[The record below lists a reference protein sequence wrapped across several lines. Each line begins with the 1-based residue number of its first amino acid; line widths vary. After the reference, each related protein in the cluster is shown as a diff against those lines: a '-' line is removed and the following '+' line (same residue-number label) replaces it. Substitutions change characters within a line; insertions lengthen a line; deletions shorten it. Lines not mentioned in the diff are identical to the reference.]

1 MQHTTVITGGSRG
14 IGRATALLLAHE
26 GHHVAIVYKSRQQE
40 AEQTVSDIRSLGGTA
55 IALQADIADEWWLCL
70 RP

>member
-14 IGRATALLLAHE
+14 IGRATALLLARE

-40 AEQTVSDIRSLGGTA
+40 AEQTVSDIRAQGGTA
-55 IALQADIADEWWLCL
+55 IALQADIADE
-70 RP
+70 